1 MKYLLI
7 IIGFF
12 LSSCNR
18 NVYPTFDYRVTKNP
32 WISAFK
38 DRVFFSAIK
47 EAYKSDTL
55 IFKLIER
62 KDALNPYDGLSL
74 TAIQEADKIGIEL
87 IKNIPPPAMCENC
100 SGDMNYF
107 MATSLHYY
115 ISKEL
120 DSIANKLYKLHLKKD
135 KKLR

>member
-1 MKYLLI
+1 MKYILI
-7 IIGFF
+7 IIVFV
-12 LSSCNR
+12 LSSCSR
-18 NVYPTFDYRVTKNP
+18 NVYSKFDYRVSENP

-55 IFKLIER
+55 IFKLIEK

-74 TAIQEADKIGIEL
+74 TEMEEADKIGKTL
-87 IKNIPPPAMCENC
+87 IKNIPPPAMCESC
-100 SGDMNYF
+100 TGDMNYF

-120 DSIANKLYKLHLKKD
+120 DSIVKNIYKLHLKKD
-135 KKLR
+135 KQIK